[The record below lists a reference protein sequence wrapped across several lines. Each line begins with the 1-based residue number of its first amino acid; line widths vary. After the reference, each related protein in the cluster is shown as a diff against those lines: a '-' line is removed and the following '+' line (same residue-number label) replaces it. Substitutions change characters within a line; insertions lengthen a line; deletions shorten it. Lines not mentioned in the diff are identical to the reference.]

1 MIFKSY
7 LLEQNIAKLENK
19 LVLFYGENLGL
30 KDDFKKK
37 IRQLNQKTYIKNLV
51 QDEILAG
58 IEKFY
63 EEIYNES
70 LFNKK
75 NIFFINNANDKLL
88 EIVKELE
95 KKGKKN
101 IYFFSDVLE
110 KRSKLRTYFEK
121 SESCLITACY
131 EDNDIILKKIIIE
144 KLKNC
149 KGLTSENINII
160 LENCNLDRNK
170 LNNELNKIISYFND
184 KKIEKKELEILLNI
198 RENDNFNHLKDKA
211 LNGDT
216 KRTNKLIKETIIEPE
231 KKILYLN
238 IINQRLLKLLEINKI
253 AKSSNFEKALDTIKP
268 PIFWKDKPALKIQ
281 LKKWDI
287 DKIKNLLRQTYDLE
301 FKIKSNS
308 FINHQILIKK
318 LVIDICTIANA

>member
-70 LFNKK
+70 LFEEKK
-75 NIFFINNANDKLL
+75 IFFINNANDKLL

-121 SESCLITACY
+121 S
-131 EDNDIILKKIIIE
+131 
-144 KLKNC
+144 
-149 KGLTSENINII
+149 
-160 LENCNLDRNK
+160 
-170 LNNELNKIISYFND
+170 
-184 KKIEKKELEILLNI
+184 
-198 RENDNFNHLKDKA
+198 
-211 LNGDT
+211 
-216 KRTNKLIKETIIEPE
+216 
-231 KKILYLN
+231 
-238 IINQRLLKLLEINKI
+238 
-253 AKSSNFEKALDTIKP
+253 
-268 PIFWKDKPALKIQ
+268 
-281 LKKWDI
+281 
-287 DKIKNLLRQTYDLE
+287 
-301 FKIKSNS
+301 
-308 FINHQILIKK
+308 
-318 LVIDICTIANA
+318 